1 MKNMLK
7 LGLSLAIYASVAC
20 VCLSL
25 VNMVT
30 APAIAAAKER
40 ELNAG
45 LAVVFA
51 DADTFAPAPNF
62 VADTATSIEV
72 TNLYLAKK
80 GDQVMGAVVQA
91 KGPTYEKKAEMLI
104 GITLNRS
111 ITGIQF
117 LSLSDTPGFGQKAKE
132 PEFADQFAG
141 KSVDDA
147 FSAGDDV
154 TAISGA
160 TITTKG
166 VSQLIKYAAYI
177 AGEYLAT
184 NHGGVAGT
192 GEAPVIAEAA
202 TPFTFEEACVSLF
215 PVEEYGDITITEV
228 AEGVGDIARKMLV
241 EKKALA
247 TSGDK
252 IVAAL
257 VAVRGQTYKYDGVV
271 LTAVGADGNIIG
283 ARITELNDTP
293 NIGQLALEEN
303 FYSQFTGL
311 SAQQQILNS
320 EGAYDALTGATI
332 TSDCIAD
339 MVKVGAVEAVNLLAE
354 KGLGV
359 TAIDH
364 SGYQLNV
371 NYLEE

>member
-62 VADTATSIEV
+62 IADTATSIKV

-91 KGPTYEKKAEMLI
+91 NGPTYDKAEMLI
-104 GITLNRS
+104 GVTLNRS

-117 LSLSDTPGFGQKAKE
+117 LSLSDTPGFGQKAAE
-132 PEFADQFAG
+132 PEFSNQFAG
-141 KSVDDA
+141 KSIDDA

-364 SGYQLNV
+364 SGYQLNE

>member
-62 VADTATSIEV
+62 VADTATSIKV

-91 KGPTYEKKAEMLI
+91 NGPTYDKAEMLI
-104 GITLNRS
+104 GVTLDRA

-117 LSLSDTPGFGQKAKE
+117 LTLSDTPGFGQKAAE
-132 PEFADQFAG
+132 PEFSNQFAG
-141 KSVDDA
+141 KSIDDA

-364 SGYQLNV
+364 SGYQLNE

>member
-51 DADTFAPAPNF
+51 DADTFEPAPGF
-62 VADTATSIEV
+62 VADTATSVKV

-91 KGPTYEKKAEMLI
+91 NGPTYDKAEMLI
-104 GITLNRS
+104 GVTLARS

-117 LSLSDTPGFGQKAKE
+117 LSLTDTPGFGQKAAE
-132 PEFADQFAG
+132 PEFANQFAG

-154 TAISGA
+154 DMIGGA

-166 VSQLIKYAAYI
+166 VSQLIKYAAYV
-177 AGEYLAT
+177 AGEYLAA
-184 NHGGVAGT
+184 NYGGAAGT

-202 TPFTFEEACVSLF
+202 TPFTFEEACISLF
-215 PVEEYGDITITEV
+215 PAEEYGEIAIHEV
-228 AEGVGDIARKMLV
+228 PEGVGDVVRNMIV
-241 EKKALA
+241 EQKALA

-257 VAVRGQTYKYDGVV
+257 VAVRGQTYKYGGVV
-271 LTAVGADGNIIG
+271 LTAVGADGTIIG
-283 ARITELNDTP
+283 ARILELNDSE
-293 NIGQLALEEN
+293 NIGQLALEED
-303 FYSQFTGL
+303 FYSQFAGL
-311 SAQQQILNS
+311 PSDQTILNG
-320 EGAYDALTGATI
+320 EGKYDALTGATI
-332 TSDCIAD
+332 TSDCVAD
-339 MVKVGAVEAVNLLAE
+339 MVKVGAVEAVNMLAE
-354 KGLGV
+354 KGLGI
-359 TAIDH
+359 TALDQ
-364 SGYQLNV
+364 SSYQLNE

>member
-62 VADTATSIEV
+62 VADTATSIKV

-91 KGPTYEKKAEMLI
+91 NGPTYDKAEMLI
-104 GITLNRS
+104 GVTLNRS

-117 LSLSDTPGFGQKAKE
+117 LSLSDTPGFGQKAAE
-132 PEFADQFAG
+132 PEFSNQFAG
-141 KSVDDA
+141 KSIDDA

-154 TAISGA
+154 VAISGA

-177 AGEYLAT
+177 AGEYLAA
-184 NHGGVAGT
+184 NCGGAAGT

-252 IVAAL
+252 IIAAM
-257 VAVRGQTYKYDGVV
+257 VAVRGQTYKYGGVV

-364 SGYQLNV
+364 SGYQLNE

>member
-7 LGLSLAIYASVAC
+7 LGISLAIYASVAC

-30 APAIAAAKER
+30 APAITAAKER
-40 ELNAG
+40 ELNEG

-51 DADTFAPAPNF
+51 DADTFEPAPGF
-62 VADTATSIEV
+62 VADTATSIKV

-91 KGPTYEKKAEMLI
+91 NGPTYDKAEMLI
-104 GITLNRS
+104 GVTLNRS

-117 LSLSDTPGFGQKAKE
+117 LSLSDTPGFGQKAAE
-132 PEFADQFAG
+132 PEFSNQFAG

-154 TAISGA
+154 VAISGA

-166 VSQLIKYAAYI
+166 VSQLIKYAAYV
-177 AGEYLAT
+177 AGEYLAA

-215 PVEEYGDITITEV
+215 PAEEYGEV
-228 AEGVGDIARKMLV
+228 AIQEVPEGVGDIARNMLV

-257 VAVRGQTYKYDGVV
+257 VAVRGQTYKYGGVV

-283 ARITELNDTP
+283 ARILELNDSP
-293 NIGQLALEEN
+293 NIGQLALEESY
-303 FYSQFTGL
+303 YSQFNGL
-311 SAQQQILNS
+311 SAAQTILNG
-320 EGAYDALTGATI
+320 EGKYDAITGATI
-332 TSDCIAD
+332 TSDCVAD
-339 MVKVGAVEAVNLLAE
+339 MVKVGAVEAVNMLAE

-359 TAIDH
+359 TALDQ
-364 SGYQLNV
+364 SSYQLNE

>member
-45 LAVVFA
+45 LAVVFP
-51 DADTFAPAPNF
+51 DADSFEPAPGF
-62 VADTATSIEV
+62 VSNTETSVKV

-80 GDQVMGAVVQA
+80 AGQVMGAVVQA
-91 KGPTYEKKAEMLI
+91 NGPTYDKAEMLI
-104 GITLNRS
+104 GITLHRS

-117 LSLSDTPGFGQKAKE
+117 LSLTDTPGFGQKAAE
-132 PEFADQFAG
+132 PEFSGQFAG
-141 KSVDDA
+141 KSIDDA

-154 TAISGA
+154 DMIGGA

-177 AGEYLAT
+177 AGEFLAA
-184 NHGGVAGT
+184 NYGGAAGT

-202 TPFTFEEACVSLF
+202 TPFTFDEACVSLF
-215 PVEEYGDITITEV
+215 PVEEYGEVTVADV
-228 AEGVGDIARKMLV
+228 AEGIGNIVRNMIVEEKAYVTAGNKTIAAM
-241 EKKALA
+241 
-247 TSGDK
+247 
-252 IVAAL
+252 
-257 VAVRGQTYKYDGVV
+257 VAVRGQTYKYGGVV
-271 LTAVGADGNIIG
+271 LTAVAADGTIIG
-283 ARITELNDTP
+283 ARILELNDDQ
-293 NIGQLALEEN
+293 NQGQLTLEERYYN
-303 FYSQFTGL
+303 QFTGL
-311 SAQQQILNS
+311 SAAQTILNG
-320 EGAYDALTGATI
+320 EGKYDAITGATI

-339 MVKVGAVEAVNLLAE
+339 MVKVGAVEAVNMLAAE
-354 KGLGV
+354 GLGI
-359 TAIDH
+359 TAIDQT
-364 SGYQLNV
+364 SYQLNE

>member
-40 ELNAG
+40 ELNSG

-51 DADTFAPAPNF
+51 DADTFELAPGF
-62 VADTATSIEV
+62 VADTASSVKV

-91 KGPTYEKKAEMLI
+91 NGPTYDKAEMLI
-104 GITLNRS
+104 GVTLNRS

-117 LSLSDTPGFGQKAKE
+117 LSLTDTPGFGQKAAE
-132 PEFADQFAG
+132 PEFANQFAG

-177 AGEYLAT
+177 AGEYLAA
-184 NHGGVAGT
+184 NCGGAAGT

-215 PVEEYGDITITEV
+215 PVEEYGEVTIHDV
-228 AEGVGDIARKMLV
+228 PEGIYDVVRNMLV
-241 EKKALA
+241 EKKALV
-247 TSGDK
+247 TTGDK
-252 IVAAL
+252 IIAAM
-257 VAVRGQTYKYDGVV
+257 VAVRGQTYKYGGVV

-311 SAQQQILNS
+311 STQQQILNS

-332 TSDCIAD
+332 TSDCVAD

-364 SGYQLNV
+364 SSYQLNE

>member
-62 VADTATSIEV
+62 VADTATSIKV

-91 KGPTYEKKAEMLI
+91 NGPTYDKAEMLI
-104 GITLNRS
+104 GVTLNRS

-117 LSLSDTPGFGQKAKE
+117 LSLSDTPGFGQKAAE
-132 PEFADQFAG
+132 PEFSNQFAG
-141 KSVDDA
+141 KSIDDA

-154 TAISGA
+154 VAISGA

-177 AGEYLAT
+177 AGEYLAA
-184 NHGGVAGT
+184 NCGGAAGT

-202 TPFTFEEACVSLF
+202 TPFIFEEACVSLF
-215 PVEEYGDITITEV
+215 PVEEYGEVTIHDV
-228 AEGVGDIARKMLV
+228 PEGIYDVVRNMLV

-252 IVAAL
+252 IIAAM
-257 VAVRGQTYKYDGVV
+257 VAVRGQTYKYGGVV

-364 SGYQLNV
+364 SGYQLNE

>member
-7 LGLSLAIYASVAC
+7 LGISLAIYASVAC

-40 ELNAG
+40 ELNEG
-45 LAVVFA
+45 LAVVFT
-51 DADTFAPAPNF
+51 DADSFEAAPGF
-62 VADTATSIEV
+62 VADTATSVKV

-80 GDQVMGAVVQA
+80 GGQVLGAVVQA
-91 KGPTYEKKAEMLI
+91 NGPTYDKAEMLI
-104 GITLNRS
+104 GVTLNRS

-117 LSLSDTPGFGQKAKE
+117 LSLSDTPGFGQKAAE
-132 PEFADQFAG
+132 PEFSNQFAG

-154 TAISGA
+154 VAISGA

-166 VSQLIKYAAYI
+166 VSQLIKYAAYV
-177 AGEYLAT
+177 AGEYLAA

-215 PVEEYGDITITEV
+215 PAEEYGEV
-228 AEGVGDIARKMLV
+228 AIQEVPEGVGDIARNMLV

-247 TSGDK
+247 TSGDR

-257 VAVRGQTYKYDGVV
+257 VAVRGQTYKYGGVV
-271 LTAVGADGNIIG
+271 LTAVGSDGNIIG
-283 ARITELNDTP
+283 ARILELNDSQ
-293 NIGQLALEEN
+293 NIGQLALEESY
-303 FYSQFTGL
+303 YSQFNGL
-311 SAQQQILNS
+311 SAAQTILNG
-320 EGAYDALTGATI
+320 EGKYDAITGATI
-332 TSDCIAD
+332 TSDCVAD
-339 MVKVGAVEAVNLLAE
+339 MVKVGAVEAVNMLAE

-359 TAIDH
+359 TAIDQN
-364 SGYQLNV
+364 SYQLNE

>member
-62 VADTATSIEV
+62 VADTATSIKV

-91 KGPTYEKKAEMLI
+91 NGPTYDKAEMLI
-104 GITLNRS
+104 GVTLNRS

-117 LSLSDTPGFGQKAKE
+117 LSLSDTPGFGQKAAE
-132 PEFADQFAG
+132 PEFSNQFAG
-141 KSVDDA
+141 KSIDDA

-154 TAISGA
+154 VAISGA

-202 TPFTFEEACVSLF
+202 TPFTYEEACASLF
-215 PVEEYGDITITEV
+215 PAEEYGDITITEV

-364 SGYQLNV
+364 SGYQLNE

>member
-7 LGLSLAIYASVAC
+7 LGLSLAIYASVSC

-62 VADTATSIEV
+62 VADTATSIKV

-91 KGPTYEKKAEMLI
+91 NGPTYDKAEMLI
-104 GITLNRS
+104 GVTLNRS

-117 LSLSDTPGFGQKAKE
+117 LSLSDTPGFGQKAAE
-132 PEFADQFAG
+132 PEFSNQFAG
-141 KSVDDA
+141 KSIDDA

-177 AGEYLAT
+177 AGEYLAA
-184 NHGGVAGT
+184 NCGGAAGT

-215 PVEEYGDITITEV
+215 PVEEYGEVTIYDV
-228 AEGVGDIARKMLV
+228 PEGIYDVVRNMLV

-252 IVAAL
+252 IIAAM
-257 VAVRGQTYKYDGVV
+257 VAVRGQTYKYGGVV

-283 ARITELNDTP
+283 ARINELHDTP

-332 TSDCIAD
+332 TSDCI

-364 SGYQLNV
+364 SGYQLNE

>member
-62 VADTATSIEV
+62 VADTATSIKV

-91 KGPTYEKKAEMLI
+91 NGPTYDKAEMLI
-104 GITLNRS
+104 GVTLDRA

-117 LSLSDTPGFGQKAKE
+117 LTLSDTPGFGQKAAE
-132 PEFADQFAG
+132 PEFSNQFAG

-202 TPFTFEEACVSLF
+202 TPFTYEEACASLF
-215 PVEEYGDITITEV
+215 PAEEYGDITITEV

-252 IVAAL
+252 IIAAM
-257 VAVRGQTYKYDGVV
+257 VAVRGQTYKYGGVV

-364 SGYQLNV
+364 SGYQLNE